1 VDTTQLVEQERGRLF
16 GIAYRLLGSV
26 ADAEDA
32 VQETFLRWEQSE
44 RAAIDNPPGWLTTVL
59 TRHCIDQI
67 RSARARRE
75 ARTTPWMPEPLL
87 QQEADEVD
95 PAERVTLDE
104 SVSLAMLVVLET
116 LSPAERAVFVL
127 HDVFGL
133 TFEEIAAMVE
143 RTPAACRQLAAR
155 ARRNVEA
162 RRPRFD
168 ANAEQQ
174 RQVVAAFLEA
184 STKGDL
190 PSLLRMLDPSV
201 VLRADG
207 GGKVRAAEK
216 PVHGPEK
223 VAQVV
228 LGGLKWYPGL
238 SGRLIGVNGGTGAL
252 VTHRGS
258 VIAVVGVS
266 VAGGLIT
273 EIDLVVNPDKLQRAS
288 DPAL

>member
-1 VDTTQLVEQERGRLF
+1 
-16 GIAYRLLGSV
+16 V

-32 VQETFLRWEQSE
+32 VQEAFLRWEQADHSAVE
-44 RAAIDNPPGWLTTVL
+44 NPRGWLTTVI
-59 TRHCIDQI
+59 TRLCIDQL

-75 ARTTPWMPEPLL
+75 SYFGTWLPEPIS
-87 QQEADEVD
+87 EATDVSGYD
-95 PAERVTLDE
+95 PAAGVELDE

-143 RTPAACRQLAAR
+143 RKPAACRQLAAR

-168 ANAEQQ
+168 TDVEQQ

-184 STKGDL
+184 STGGDL
-190 PSLLRMLDPSV
+190 PSLLRVLDPSV

-207 GGKVRAAEK
+207 GGKVRAAGR
-216 PVHGPEK
+216 PVHGREK

-238 SGRLIGVNGGTGAL
+238 SGRLVGVNGGTGAL
-252 VTHRGS
+252 VIHGGT

-273 EIDLVVNPDKLQRAS
+273 EIDLVVNPDKLERFSGRA
-288 DPAL
+288 L